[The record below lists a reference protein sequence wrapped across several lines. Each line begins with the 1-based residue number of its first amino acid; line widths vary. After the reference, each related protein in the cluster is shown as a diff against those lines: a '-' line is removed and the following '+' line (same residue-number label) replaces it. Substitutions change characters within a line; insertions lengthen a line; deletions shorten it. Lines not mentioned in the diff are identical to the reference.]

1 MENTRRQASFQI
13 QEMDFVWGQCA
24 LDRMFTCETVVAR
37 GHYDDQ
43 VIFWHPSFRTRA
55 QTRAENIPRKAL
67 KTINCENSTS
77 ALNKTPNPASVVSF
91 PNFIIILQSTIETAS
106 FRIDSPNTFSLMF
119 FYHINDHFLNESFFR
134 WSLCNDLQR
143 C

>member
-1 MENTRRQASFQI
+1 MTIPANKIEVIPDKSRASAQQYGKYEKASIIPNSRDGFRLRSMCFRWGVYDI
-13 QEMDFVWGQCA
+13 QK
-24 LDRMFTCETVVAR
+24 VVKLRAEV
-37 GHYDDQ
+37 GHCDDK
-43 VIFWHPSFRTRA
+43 VIFLHPSFRTRA

-106 FRIDSPNTFSLMF
+106 FRIDSPNTFSL
-119 FYHINDHFLNESFFR
+119 I
-134 WSLCNDLQR
+134 
-143 C
+143 